1 MRILTG
7 ELRLSPN
14 YSRKYSPGGK
24 RNSHTVVLLLS
35 KGCFL
40 VVVESS
46 ARRPPSRGRRTGPS
60 PTSRDTTPTSRDD
73 RTSRASSRFQLQGGG
88 GTGDCFPAGPGQR
101 RRAGTTGR
109 RRAGTTGRRRAGTTT
124 RRAGTTTTSRDIP
137 LLVEPG
143 RNTTVEPGL

>member
-7 ELRLSPN
+7 ELRISPN

-24 RNSHTVVLLLS
+24 RNLLLS

-73 RTSRASSRFQLQGGG
+73 RTSTSR
-88 GTGDCFPAGPGQR
+88 DDY
-101 RRAGTTGR
+101 
-109 RRAGTTGRRRAGTTT
+109 
-124 RRAGTTTTSRDIP
+124 TTSRDKQNFHNNTPGLYDGRAGP
-137 LLVEPG
+137 LVEPDLCFPAEPGPLVEPG
-143 RNTTVEPGL
+143 LQRSSRAFTSRAGT

>member
-7 ELRLSPN
+7 ELRISPN

-24 RNSHTVVLLLS
+24 RNLLLS

-73 RTSRASSRFQLQGGG
+73 RTQTTRDERTLTTRDDRTSRASSRFHPRSGFSLFVEEFGIIIDDKFEGLNDQSGG
-88 GTGDCFPAGPGQR
+88 D
-101 RRAGTTGR
+101 
-109 RRAGTTGRRRAGTTT
+109 
-124 RRAGTTTTSRDIP
+124 SLISDIT
-137 LLVEPG
+137 EDK
-143 RNTTVEPGL
+143 